1 MEFIFHFLIK
11 LYFMEAYH
19 SVEKFYLI
27 IQCNFTLSY
36 GKTYIFQYDKS
47 CGKSQKYLTN
57 ICYCL
62 FLKIEL
68 CLQATSMYFFL
79 NFMRIIYD
87 ILFLEAIV
95 PNGLYNIFQINVMK
109 KETVKR
115 YAKKNYYN
123 NGIAYE
129 NTVENIKG
137 KV

>member
-1 MEFIFHFLIK
+1 MINPVVNRRNISQIFAIAYFSK
-11 LYFMEAYH
+11 L
-19 SVEKFYLI
+19 SCVSKLL
-27 IQCNFTLSY
+27 QC
-36 GKTYIFQYDKS
+36 I
-47 CGKSQKYLTN
+47 
-57 ICYCL
+57 
-62 FLKIEL
+62 
-68 CLQATSMYFFL
+68 FL

>member
-1 MEFIFHFLIK
+1 
-11 LYFMEAYH
+11 
-19 SVEKFYLI
+19 
-27 IQCNFTLSY
+27 
-36 GKTYIFQYDKS
+36 
-47 CGKSQKYLTN
+47 
-57 ICYCL
+57 
-62 FLKIEL
+62 
-68 CLQATSMYFFL
+68 
-79 NFMRIIYD
+79 MRIIYD

-115 YAKKNYYN
+115 YAKKKNYYN

>member
-1 MEFIFHFLIK
+1 
-11 LYFMEAYH
+11 
-19 SVEKFYLI
+19 
-27 IQCNFTLSY
+27 
-36 GKTYIFQYDKS
+36 
-47 CGKSQKYLTN
+47 
-57 ICYCL
+57 
-62 FLKIEL
+62 
-68 CLQATSMYFFL
+68 
-79 NFMRIIYD
+79 MRIIYD

-123 NGIAYE
+123 KGIAYE